1 MRKITL
7 FILLSSL
14 LIISVHADSTPTY
27 KDFDIV
33 AYRVGG
39 DGTGPFFYVIDALSD
54 SLLNQEQGG
63 TDFSNSKNITERVSN
78 YLGSSEGDPNT
89 VLVSFRMEGT
99 TLGTYYVAASM
110 TKFELDGEAEKEG
123 SVSKTIKTRY
133 KFDNFDITFNDTHT
147 TTDGSGFVHAENY
160 NYDHSAKTGASEL
173 LGSSRLTNS
182 EQESTDKI
190 DNSSSYTAAWWTIT
204 SDNKTN
210 YSRSSDY
217 WICRGAMK
225 VLIDEKDYVAAD
237 NGTYR
242 ATVVVEWGTIS

>member
-99 TLGTYYVAASM
+99 TLGTYYVAAS
-110 TKFELDGEAEKEG
+110 T
-123 SVSKTIKTRY
+123 KTIKTRY